1 MVTFVMGA
9 LCFVVF
15 ATAMKPTVL
24 AQSRHRESPR
34 TAEWSASGVLARR
47 NEPEWRAEGII
58 SDESLLKPS
67 MNKECKR
74 GEHEHDV
81 GPA

>member
-1 MVTFVMGA
+1 MPLVMGA

-24 AQSRHRESPR
+24 AQSRHREVRALQNGRP
-34 TAEWSASGVLARR
+34 LACWHAVTNPSR
-47 NEPEWRAEGII
+47 RAEGII